1 MLCATA
7 IFYHMVTLS
16 FVENVAL
23 IYVLTM
29 FNLNT
34 ETGHD
39 AVTCHYI
46 VKY

>member
-16 FVENVAL
+16 FVENVA
-23 IYVLTM
+23 M
-29 FNLNT
+29 FYLNT
-34 ETGHD
+34 EKGHD
-39 AVTCHYI
+39 AMTCHNI

>member
-16 FVENVAL
+16 FVEKCGLNILA
-23 IYVLTM
+23 M

-34 ETGHD
+34 EKGHD
-39 AVTCHYI
+39 AVTCHCI